1 MTSCMNFFYPIKHQV
16 KTFFPQ
22 ELTYLLRLDH
32 ILEENFYANLWLLI
46 IFLICTWLESQ
57 DAFSVC
63 AEEKPV
69 LSRGCNL

>member
-46 IFLICTWLESQ
+46 IFLICT
-57 DAFSVC
+57 
-63 AEEKPV
+63 
-69 LSRGCNL
+69 